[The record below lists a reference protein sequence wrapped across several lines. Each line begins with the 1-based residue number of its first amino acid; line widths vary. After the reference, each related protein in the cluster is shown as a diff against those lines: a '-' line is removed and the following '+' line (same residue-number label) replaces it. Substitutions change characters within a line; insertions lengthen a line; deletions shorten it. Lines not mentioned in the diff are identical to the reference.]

1 MRAHFQNNKNVCFAF
16 LILVFLFY
24 GNTLRN
30 KYALD
35 DDYVTV
41 TNLPE
46 KGTEFVPN
54 HKLVS
59 KGFSGIAKIWK
70 RRYAHDSEGSFDYRP
85 FTTTTFAIEYAIF
98 GQSPFASH
106 LINLLLYFVT
116 VWFLFCTLLKLFEDY
131 EFKFNVAFLSALFFL
146 IHPIHSEVVNNLKC
160 RDELLAFSFSL
171 LALSYSLDAAKKMT
185 LKSVL
190 CVILFLLLGLFSKKT
205 TVLFIAVIPLCL
217 LFFRKVNLKY
227 MALTAAS
234 FLIVGLTVA
243 LVKRNIIQ
251 EELVRHFY
259 HFENPLYTDKVSLI
273 HRLIIGVK
281 TFGFYVKFLIFPFPF
296 RSYYGAGAF
305 DLSSSLNTYFFIG
318 ISFLFSSVY
327 FIYKKKSKLVFF
339 ASLLF
344 CGSIFPFL
352 NIGTP
357 APGVL
362 AERFAFFASFGFCLM
377 IAILL
382 NNYFKNLTFTAI
394 SHFFSKPLIYMTSLM
409 FICMIYIWN
418 RNVNW
423 YDKLAL
429 FEHDIKYLEKS
440 AKANS
445 LLANEYFAMLRSTSN
460 KYPEQVLVQK
470 ALKYYNQAIVS
481 DSVFFT
487 AYNNAGVL
495 HYSYLKDIET
505 ARMYFTLAIKH
516 KPLYAQAYE
525 NLGNCYR
532 QEKDIEKAI
541 SSYRK
546 AIQINPNKYAAY
558 LAIIGVFFEKKE
570 FNETLKIIEI
580 ANNKFPQDYEL
591 KAQEANCYFLLGD
604 TSNAINK
611 YEEAY
616 KINPNQNLAQFLA
629 KKYEEFGNNVKSDY
643 YKNIN

>member
-1 MRAHFQNNKNVCFAF
+1 
-16 LILVFLFY
+16 
-24 GNTLRN
+24 
-30 KYALD
+30 
-35 DDYVTV
+35 
-41 TNLPE
+41 
-46 KGTEFVPN
+46 
-54 HKLVS
+54 
-59 KGFSGIAKIWK
+59 
-70 RRYAHDSEGSFDYRP
+70 
-85 FTTTTFAIEYAIF
+85 
-98 GQSPFASH
+98 
-106 LINLLLYFVT
+106 
-116 VWFLFCTLLKLFEDY
+116 
-131 EFKFNVAFLSALFFL
+131 
-146 IHPIHSEVVNNLKC
+146 
-160 RDELLAFSFSL
+160 
-171 LALSYSLDAAKKMT
+171 
-185 LKSVL
+185 
-190 CVILFLLLGLFSKKT
+190 
-205 TVLFIAVIPLCL
+205 
-217 LFFRKVNLKY
+217 
-227 MALTAAS
+227 
-234 FLIVGLTVA
+234 
-243 LVKRNIIQ
+243 
-251 EELVRHFY
+251 
-259 HFENPLYTDKVSLI
+259 
-273 HRLIIGVK
+273 
-281 TFGFYVKFLIFPFPF
+281 
-296 RSYYGAGAF
+296 
-305 DLSSSLNTYFFIG
+305 
-318 ISFLFSSVY
+318 
-327 FIYKKKSKLVFF
+327 
-339 ASLLF
+339 
-344 CGSIFPFL
+344 
-352 NIGTP
+352 
-357 APGVL
+357 
-362 AERFAFFASFGFCLM
+362 
-377 IAILL
+377 
-382 NNYFKNLTFTAI
+382 
-394 SHFFSKPLIYMTSLM
+394 M